1 MLFDVLLQLNRGNPY
16 YYFFIFLFLH
26 YRSPALAHLLPPV
39 PPVREDSL
47 PVVSNLSSA
56 TDPPLVPTPTT
67 PPPPAILPPPPQY
80 VPSSLPSSSDPVLAS
95 TTLVPVPVS
104 STTATYTRIVLERG
118 SDGLGFS
125 IVGGKG
131 NPQGDLPIFVKTV
144 FERGAAAQSGRLR
157 PGDQIHAVDSTL
169 LEGKTHQE
177 AVALLKNAKGTV
189 VLTIVSW
196 TEVK

>member
-1 MLFDVLLQLNRGNPY
+1 
-16 YYFFIFLFLH
+16 
-26 YRSPALAHLLPPV
+26 
-39 PPVREDSL
+39 
-47 PVVSNLSSA
+47 
-56 TDPPLVPTPTT
+56 
-67 PPPPAILPPPPQY
+67 
-80 VPSSLPSSSDPVLAS
+80 LAS

-104 STTATYTRIVLERG
+104 STSATYTRIVLERG

-189 VLTIVSW
+189 VLTIVS
-196 TEVK
+196 